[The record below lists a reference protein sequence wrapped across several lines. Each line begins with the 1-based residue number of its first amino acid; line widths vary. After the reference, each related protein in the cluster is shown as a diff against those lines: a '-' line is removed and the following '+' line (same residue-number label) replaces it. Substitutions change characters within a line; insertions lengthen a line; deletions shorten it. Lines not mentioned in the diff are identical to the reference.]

1 MTTPRVIV
9 VGGGAAGL
17 MAAGQAA
24 LNGAAT
30 LILEKM
36 SSLGRKL
43 GITARGRCNLTNIA
57 PLREFIKH
65 YGPNGRFLRP
75 AFSEFFTSELIS
87 FLKSLGVQT
96 VVEDDRRV
104 FPRSGKAQ
112 DVVDALIGWVVR
124 NGAKIQADNS
134 VEKLLVEKGFIF
146 GVKMSGGKIY
156 KADAVI
162 IATGGASYPATGSS
176 GDGYRLAQT
185 VGHNIVS
192 VRPALV
198 PIITA
203 GDIARRIQGV
213 SLRNVKVSLII
224 GGMKAGE
231 ITGEMLFTHFGLS
244 GPIILTLSKQIV
256 DALCAGK
263 ETIISI
269 DLAPQLEEEELD
281 KHLLYI
287 LNERGRQKT
296 RSILKTLLPEKLIP
310 VCAQLSGVDSNK
322 LAHQVTVEERRRLR
336 LWLKDFRISVIGYRP
351 LKEAMVTAGGV
362 DLDEVEQR
370 TMQSRL
376 VRGLY
381 FAGEVL
387 DIDGDTGG
395 YNLQAAFSTGRL
407 AGQSAAG
414 K

>member
-1 MTTPRVIV
+1 M

>member
-1 MTTPRVIV
+1 V